1 MRKKVNIAPQIDAKK
16 SGGISVV
23 QLSNYTSPKVV
34 ELKSQEWVSYG
45 EDNNYFGYLQ
55 DRING
60 SPTNNAVVNGISQM
74 IFGKGLDATDA
85 KEKPLEFAKMKQL
98 FNDDM
103 VERLC
108 YDLKS
113 MGQCAIQVVYS
124 IDKTQI
130 LQCNH
135 FPIETLRSGK
145 CNDDGDIETYYY
157 AENWTEISR
166 SKKPTPIPAFG
177 FGSKSED
184 AKNVEEILYVK
195 FYKTGFYYYSPV
207 DYQGGLQYAELEE
220 EISNY
225 HLNNIMNGLAPSML
239 INFNN
244 GTPTEDEQR
253 DIERNIQKKF
263 GGSSNAG
270 RFILSFND
278 NANNTASIT
287 PVQLSDAHNQYQFL
301 SDESMKK
308 IMVSHR
314 VVSPMLLGIRDN
326 AGFGN
331 NADELQTASIL
342 MDNTVI
348 RPFNN
353 LLINAFNKILSFNKM
368 SLNLYFKPLQPL
380 DANNELTITEKSNTI
395 IDGINSLSPL
405 VANKV
410 LESMSAD
417 EIRSLVG
424 LKAIPAEDIKPQS
437 LLPETLSGYDI
448 DLSEYGE
455 QIDLE
460 IYELIDARPV
470 DYDQEPELD
479 AQLSVHL
486 ASVSS
491 GTAYGNANSREDS
504 PIYKVRYRYDGKE
517 PAERAFCNKM
527 MRDKKVYRKEDIE
540 KMSQKNVNPG
550 FGMSPNPNEPYDI
563 FLWKGGGKLSEAY
576 PFGTCR
582 HFWVRETYAMKDR
595 KGKVDVYSPKKEIVS
610 PSKSIKES
618 GFQPTIND
626 SRAYIAPHDM

>member
-1 MRKKVNIAPQIDAKK
+1 MRKRVNITPKIEAKK

-34 ELKSQEWVSYG
+34 EVRSQEWVAYG

-60 SPTNNAVVNGISQM
+60 SPTNNAIVNGISQM

-98 FNDDM
+98 FSDDM

-108 YDLKS
+108 YDLKA

-124 IDKTQI
+124 IDKSQI

-145 CNDDGDIETYYY
+145 CNDEGEVETYYY
-157 AENWTEISR
+157 SENWKEASKN
-166 SKKPTPIPAFG
+166 KKPKPIPAFG
-177 FGSKSED
+177 FGSVSEE
-184 AKNVEEILYVK
+184 AKNVEEILYIK

-253 DIERNIQKKF
+253 DIERNIQQKF
-263 GGSSNAG
+263 SGSSNAG

-278 NANNTASIT
+278 NNQYNATIT

-353 LLINAFNKILSFNKM
+353 LLINNFDKVLSYNKI
-368 SLNLYFKPLQPL
+368 SLNLFFKPLQPL
-380 DANNELTITEKSNTI
+380 DANNELTITEKSNSI

-410 LESMSAD
+410 LESMSTD
-417 EIRSLVG
+417 EIRSLIG
-424 LKAIPAEDIKPQS
+424 LKGQIQPAQ
-437 LLPETLSGYDI
+437 PEVLSTQEIDLSQYGEEI
-448 DLSEYGE
+448 DLSEY
-455 QIDLE
+455 
-460 IYELIDARPV
+460 ELVSSNPV
-470 DYDQEPELD
+470 DYETEERLD
-479 AQLSVHL
+479 NEMEQLNAVHL
-486 ASVSS
+486 E
-491 GTAYGNANSREDS
+491 TAKTGVARTKSPSRQDTKLY
-504 PIYKVRYRYDGKE
+504 ITRYRYSGNKS
-517 PAERAFCNKM
+517 PEREFCKKM
-527 MRDKKVYRKEDIE
+527 MSANKLYRKEDIE
-540 KMSQKNVNPG
+540 EMSTQNVNPG
-550 FGMSPNPNEPYDI
+550 FGMSPEPNAPYDI
-563 FLWKGGGKLSEAY
+563 FLWKGGGKLSDNF
-576 PFGTCR
+576 PFGTCK
-582 HFWVRETYAMKDR
+582 HFWVREMYR
-595 KGKVDVYSPKKEIVS
+595 KIGSGKNTAAQPSTPADVRKAGEIAPTNNPK
-610 PSKSIKES
+610 
-618 GFQPTIND
+618 
-626 SRAYIAPHDM
+626 AYIAPHDM